1 MASLAGMLQARG
13 HHVTGSDLN
22 VYPPMS
28 TMLEQL
34 GINVAQGYKREHLA
48 SAPDCVI
55 VGNAIPRG
63 NPEVEETLKRKILY
77 RSPEP
82 TLAPATAEERAGL
95 VPNVVFPTG
104 IDPRANGRVDI
115 YYGMADSAIGVARLA
130 IPAQL

>member
-34 GINVAQGYKREHLA
+34 GINVSQGFKREHVTP
-48 SAPDCVI
+48 APDCVI

-63 NPEVEETLKRKILY
+63 NPAP
-77 RSPEP
+77 RSHSMPHQMCLGQP
-82 TLAPATAEERAGL
+82 
-95 VPNVVFPTG
+95 V
-104 IDPRANGRVDI
+104 
-115 YYGMADSAIGVARLA
+115 
-130 IPAQL
+130 QQ